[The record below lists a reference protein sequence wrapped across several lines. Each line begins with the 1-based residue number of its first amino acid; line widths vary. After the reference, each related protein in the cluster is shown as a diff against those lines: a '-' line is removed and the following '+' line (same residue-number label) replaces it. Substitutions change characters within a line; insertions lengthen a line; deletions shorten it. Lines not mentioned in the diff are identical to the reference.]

1 MASDQPIDTGHW
13 PLTDQL
19 KGAIRCPFAPWGTP
33 SASFW
38 SASHTPNTKFWA
50 RTCNKETQP
59 KRLKASSFFH
69 LDLARF
75 AMTSESAEWKCDP
88 EIVSYDEE
96 GSNFEKLWE
105 AHGYIEMVEEIAR
118 PGCSPETLTIS
129 LASVKDL
136 VDRHLSIPPKR

>member
-1 MASDQPIDTGHW
+1 MVSF
-13 PLTDQL
+13 L
-19 KGAIRCPFAPWGTP
+19 RRFGT
-33 SASFW
+33 SLAKLDS
-38 SASHTPNTKFWA
+38 
-50 RTCNKETQP
+50 RILE
-59 KRLKASSFFH
+59 
-69 LDLARF
+69 DLARF